1 MVRGQLLRAAD
12 AGRRQHVRQRFH
24 RILMEVIDALRLVRH
39 HQRLLTQRILR
50 RDAGRAVVGVAALRL
65 DAADGEH
72 KAARR
77 IHPVGAEHQHAGDV
91 KGADDLAAGANLDLV
106 AQAAAHQRVMHEQQ
120 PFAQRHT
127 HIVGEFERRG
137 AGAAFLAVHH
147 DKVRQNAGVQ
157 HRLDDGDELP
167 RVADAQLETDRF
179 AA

>member
-1 MVRGQLLRAAD
+1 M
-12 AGRRQHVRQRFH
+12 RRY
-24 RILMEVIDALRLVRH
+24 
-39 HQRLLTQRILR
+39 
-50 RDAGRAVVGVAALRL
+50 AGRAVVGVAALRL

-77 IHPVGAEHQHAGDV
+77 VHPIGAEHQHAGDV
-91 KGADDLAAGANLDLV
+91 ERADDLAAGAYLDLV
-106 AQAAAHQRVMHEQQ
+106 AQAAAYQRVMHEQQ
-120 PFAQRHT
+120 PFAQRHA
-127 HIVGEFERRG
+127 HIVGKLKRRG

-147 DKVRQNAGVQ
+147 DEIRQDAGVQ